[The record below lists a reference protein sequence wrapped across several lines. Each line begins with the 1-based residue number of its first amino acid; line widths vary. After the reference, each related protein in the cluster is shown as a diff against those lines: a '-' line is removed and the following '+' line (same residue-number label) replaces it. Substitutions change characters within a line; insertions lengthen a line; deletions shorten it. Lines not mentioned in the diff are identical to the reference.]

1 MNLFGIN
8 IIGLSHG
15 THVFN
20 YELNEDFFK
29 QYGANEIK
37 KGNLRATVDLK
48 KHETFIECF
57 LNVKGTIEA
66 TCDRSLE
73 SFDLP
78 ITVDQLVV
86 YKFGNEDKEV
96 SENVQMI
103 SRDTATLDI
112 GQPLYEYVLLAIP
125 LKKIHPRFQDEETEE
140 ETTLI
145 YSTESEEKEQE
156 EKPID
161 PRWEKLKKLK

>member
-29 QYGANEIK
+29 QYGANDIK
-37 KGNLRATVDLK
+37 KGKFSATVDLK

-57 LNVKGTIEA
+57 LKVKGSIEA
-66 TCDRSLE
+66 ICDRSLE

-78 ITVDQLVV
+78 ITIDQMVV
-86 YKFGNEDKEV
+86 YKFGIEDKEV

-112 GQPLYEYVLLAIP
+112 GQPLYEYILLAIP
-125 LKKIHPRFQDEETEE
+125 LKKIHPRFQDEQTEE
-140 ETTLI
+140 ETKLV
-145 YSTESEEKEQE
+145 YSTESQEKEE